1 MNYNKYNSELRKIM
15 KFYGYTVLRKKNH
28 IIWINPTTGERY
40 VTPASSSD
48 GNVLKRIKQKLN
60 RQQVLIRS

>member
-15 KFYGYTVLRKKNH
+15 KFYGYTVHRKKKH
-28 IIWINPTTGERY
+28 IIWINSVTGERY

-48 GNVLKRIKQKLN
+48 GNVLKTIKKRLSK
-60 RQQVLIRS
+60 QVLIRS

>member
-15 KFYGYTVLRKKNH
+15 KFYGYSVLRKKNH

-60 RQQVLIRS
+60 RQVLIRS